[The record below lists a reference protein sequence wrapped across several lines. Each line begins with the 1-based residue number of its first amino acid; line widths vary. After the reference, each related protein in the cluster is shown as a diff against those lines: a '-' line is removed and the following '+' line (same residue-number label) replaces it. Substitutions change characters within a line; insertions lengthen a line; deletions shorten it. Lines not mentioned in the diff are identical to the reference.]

1 MRPPAPIAP
10 ACSTA
15 RTRASRSRRSSS
27 FASRGSIKPHDRA
40 VVISTA
46 NGLKFT
52 DFKVAYHSST
62 LAGMS
67 SRLANKPVDL
77 PNDYDA
83 VRRAIDTAEKA
94 QTVSR

>member
-1 MRPPAPIAP
+1 
-10 ACSTA
+10 
-15 RTRASRSRRSSS
+15 
-27 FASRGSIKPHDRA
+27 
-40 VVISTA
+40 
-46 NGLKFT
+46 
-52 DFKVAYHSST
+52 VAYHSST
-62 LAGMS
+62 LAGMT